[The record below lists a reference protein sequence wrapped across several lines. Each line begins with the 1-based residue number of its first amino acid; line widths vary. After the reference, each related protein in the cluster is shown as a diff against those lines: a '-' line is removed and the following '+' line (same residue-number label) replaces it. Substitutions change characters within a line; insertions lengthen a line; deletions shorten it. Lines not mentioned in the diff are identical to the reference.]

1 MKTYMLQVGVQF
13 MKEARLRCSL
23 IHPLTT
29 HTAPIGVPAILQDL
43 VPSMAVALGLQG
55 SQDLEVNIMVEVIH
69 EASHG

>member
-1 MKTYMLQVGVQF
+1 MRTFMLQAGVQF

-29 HTAPIGVPAILQDL
+29 HTVPIGVLEILLDL
-43 VPSMAVALGLQG
+43 VPSTAVALGLQG